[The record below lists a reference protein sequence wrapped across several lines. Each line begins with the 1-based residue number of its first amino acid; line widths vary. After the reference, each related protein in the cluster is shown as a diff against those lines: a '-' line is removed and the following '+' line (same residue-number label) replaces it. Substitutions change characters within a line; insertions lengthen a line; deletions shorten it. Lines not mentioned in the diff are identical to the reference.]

1 MGVMNCST
9 CGNNNNNI
17 NNINLQLTEP
27 PTSKLPPRELSQKNN
42 IINQKLNFVQASTK
56 SIKTACNPHQSNTN
70 ISSIVIGERQQARG
84 LISQQ
89 SLIITP
95 LLDENKGSI
104 IQSDQIGTLLTK
116 NERKQLLKILSSH
129 FLFHNI
135 LNELNFNAF
144 LCDKNIKEFQ
154 EKQEIFKEGKESE
167 ETYIIL
173 SGKVELKSSTID
185 KVIQIGKFSIF
196 GEIAILEK
204 EFYRQY
210 SATALS
216 NNTMLLAFSRN
227 DYKGFIKQSTR
238 YDNSIKTSMRQE
250 IGELITKIKLFSYLD
265 ENERSILS
273 KFVYTVNLFPS
284 DNPVT
289 FNETFYLVKKG
300 KIDCNPYFSS
310 FRFEMT
316 DFMFYGITDFLLN
329 NKTIPLNIF
338 PLENTKLFLIPKTAL
353 LELFGTNPQY
363 HIIYPYFKTVFLKS
377 KLFSKIFNELQL
389 VPIYQLFKLNQYSYN
404 TIAFSKNDKPK
415 LFIVLDGELTC
426 EKQIGFKGSLYFKFG
441 KVYGDNKL
449 SRNNELDGDI
459 ESKYN
464 SIVLE
469 CEWSEMLLK
478 IKELKSDIA
487 NKIDFLSKVKLFKNL
502 NELSLLEIAVYIKE
516 NTFDKGDSIMNK
528 SSYIKDYLYVINEGN
543 VSLFKNKNVIC
554 TYDKYDCINEIQ
566 NENEEIVAM
575 SENVILYCIELKYYK
590 DLIQNEQKT
599 MKISL
604 DQLYYID
611 DLTDNEILVHNKEN
625 FFIAKICFKTKDLFP
640 KVAREMFCSCSNSL
654 EHPLLIKSCSS
665 LETNKHFILFYKY
678 IEDAITLQT
687 FINEIHCEEKK
698 KEVFIFTA
706 SCLFIIINYLHS
718 KRLIHRN
725 ITTENIFIDNEGY
738 CRLKDFSI
746 SKDMKNKNSTKTL
759 CGVPKFSAP
768 ELLKGE
774 SYSFSVDFW
783 SIGICLYCV
792 YYHKY
797 PFNNENEPNSLY
809 NEIMNKKLTFTK
821 TSPEVKELLS
831 GLLCKDKKI
840 RIKSFTQIKQ
850 ISLFKDI
857 NFEGIALHKI
867 ESPLKLIL
875 KNKKKEQY
883 EMSTYS
889 SLKKYIQQYK
899 KVTTNMVIDESNWCD
914 KCF

>member
-9 CGNNNNNI
+9 CGNNNNI

-70 ISSIVIGERQQARG
+70 ISSIFIGERQQARG

-129 FLFHNI
+129 FLFQNI

-238 YDNSIKTSMRQE
+238 YDNSIKKSMRQE

-273 KFVYTVNLFPS
+273 KFVYAVNLFPS

-415 LFIVLDGELTC
+415 LFIVLDGELIC

-554 TYDKYDCINEIQ
+554 SYDKYDCINEIP

-575 SENVILYCIELKYYK
+575 SENVILYSIELKYYK

-665 LETNKHFILFYKY
+665 LETTKHFILLYKY

-687 FINEIHCEEKK
+687 FINEIHSEEKK
-698 KEVFIFTA
+698 KEVFIFIA

-809 NEIMNKKLTFTK
+809 NEIMNKKFTFSK
-821 TSPEVKELLS
+821 TSPEVKELFS

-840 RIKSFTQIKQ
+840 RIKSITQIKQ
-850 ISLFKDI
+850 INLFKDI
-857 NFEGIALHKI
+857 NFERIALHKI

-899 KVTTNMVIDESNWCD
+899 KVTTNMIIDESNWCD